1 MKKNYAF
8 KAILTSL
15 VYDSDTMT
23 TPYSGDLWE

>member
-8 KAILTSL
+8 KAIIASL

-23 TPYSGDLWE
+23 PSNMVVLWE

>member
-15 VYDSDTMT
+15 VYNPDTMM
-23 TPYSGDLWE
+23 TPYSGGLWE

>member
-1 MKKNYAF
+1 MKKNIAF

-15 VYDSDTMT
+15 VYNPYTMT

>member
-8 KAILTSL
+8 KAILRSV

-23 TPYSGDLWE
+23 PSDMVILWE

>member
-8 KAILTSL
+8 KAILSSV

-23 TPYSGDLWE
+23 PSDMVVLWE